1 MIGLDLDDLSVDGS
15 ITKAR
20 AGARWPGA
28 ARSTGASRTVTNRGM
43 LAGSAA
49 PGSFTTTDGGE
60 GGGTQRGRRR
70 PRSEAAALVTG
81 PCTCA
86 TRRCR
91 RSGRP
96 GWHVR

>member
-49 PGSFTTTDGGE
+49 PGSFTTTDGPGNPVTAE
-60 GGGTQRGRRR
+60 IT
-70 PRSEAAALVTG
+70 AAGISTAVPTAAPTVPPTAPPTG
-81 PCTCA
+81 PPMA
-86 TRRCR
+86 
-91 RSGRP
+91 
-96 GWHVR
+96 